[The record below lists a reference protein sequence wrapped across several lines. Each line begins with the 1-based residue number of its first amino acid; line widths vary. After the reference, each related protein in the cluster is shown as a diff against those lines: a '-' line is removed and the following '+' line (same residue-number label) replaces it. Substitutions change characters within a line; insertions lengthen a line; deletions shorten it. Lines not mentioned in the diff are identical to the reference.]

1 VLAGI
6 LGLAGA
12 SGDVQR
18 GIVLLSLYS
27 LGLAVPFLVAALAVD
42 RFREWF
48 TRFRRWM
55 PWVQR
60 ISGAILILV
69 GLLLATGEF
78 TRLAAWL
85 SSLTPEWLLRR
96 V

>member
-1 VLAGI
+1 
-6 LGLAGA
+6 
-12 SGDVQR
+12 
-18 GIVLLSLYS
+18 
-27 LGLAVPFLVAALAVD
+27 
-42 RFREWF
+42 
-48 TRFRRWM
+48 M

-69 GLLLATGEF
+69 GLLLVSGEF

-85 SSLTPEWLLRR
+85 NSLTPDWLLQR